1 MEQRMAVT
9 IPGSEI
15 FAYKGNPPEVV
26 RAKAAPFVKF
36 HEVAAR
42 ETEHIDPLSFEV
54 IRHRLWMATE
64 EMGDAIKRMS
74 GSIVVTDAND
84 FNFALMDEVGDLVQ
98 IGPYNAGLA
107 IALDRAVKWTLEN
120 RADNPGIEE
129 GDMFLCN
136 DPWVGG
142 GMHQNDVA
150 VYAPL
155 FWEGKLFGWTSASSH
170 QLDLGGVAPGS
181 WTPRATSV
189 FWESLPTPPV
199 KIVRGYRLQR
209 DVEDVYL
216 RRSRIPR
223 LVALDLRAQIGA
235 NNFAHEQLRGL
246 IRKYSPDMV
255 KAVMKRMLDDTEQR
269 VRAKLRAI
277 PDGNWH
283 AVAYQEEAREGDR
296 GLYKIVLNLTKK
308 GEHLTFD
315 FRGTDP
321 QVVGLIN
328 CTHATLHAGVLWS
341 TLPTLCGD
349 VPWAAGGLLRCLDII
364 SEEGTLNNCTFPAG
378 ISKASVASG
387 WTTANAV
394 QECVAKMMMA
404 HPEHRKSA
412 MSVCTGTWALA
423 VLSGIDQYQRP
434 FVSMLMDPMAGGL
447 GARIDRD
454 GVDTGG
460 LPGIVMGRAPDV
472 EMVEFM
478 NPLLYLWRR
487 EETNSGGPG
496 KFRGGMSASMCFI
509 PYKTDVQMSMVVSG
523 SGKAASMNV
532 GIAGGYPGSTQ
543 VDITLRDA
551 NAHELLRR
559 GIMPGEL
566 KEISGTTEYQ
576 PSEKESYLN
585 PQDVHFLHWQGAG
598 GMGDPILREP
608 EMVRHDLLELRI
620 TREAA
625 RDVYGV
631 IVDAHFAVDA
641 KKTEERRM
649 QIRNQRRAR
658 AKRAGAAAKITDPA
672 DHQHVHSAHD
682 LHWNE
687 NLVEIDAGGRR
698 MLQCNQCGH
707 NICAR
712 GENYLE
718 HLALVEGAPEMAGPQ
733 IFPEPWRYIDIKVV
747 FRQFCCPGCY
757 TAFLTQVVPENHPT
771 NYDLDSAA

>member
-1 MEQRMAVT
+1 MAVT

-15 FAYKGNPPEVV
+15 FAYKGNSPEVV
-26 RAKAAPFVKF
+26 RAKAAPYVNF
-36 HEVAAR
+36 HEVSAR
-42 ETEHIDPLSFEV
+42 EADHLDPLSFEV

-107 IALDRAVKWTLEN
+107 IALDRAVKWTLEY
-120 RADNPGIEE
+120 RAENPGIED

-181 WTPRATSV
+181 WTPRALNV

-199 KIVRGYRLQR
+199 KIVRSNRLQR

-235 NNFAHEQLRGL
+235 NNFAHEQIRTL
-246 IRKYSPDMV
+246 IRKYGPDMV
-255 KAVMKRMLDDTEQR
+255 KAVMKRMLDDTEHR

-308 GEHLTFD
+308 GERLTFD

-321 QVVGLIN
+321 QVEGLIN
-328 CTHATLHAGVLWS
+328 CTHATLHAGILWS
-341 TLPTLCGD
+341 TLPSLCGD
-349 VPWAAGGLLRCLDII
+349 VPWAAGGLLRCIDII
-364 SEEGTLNNCTFPAG
+364 SEDGTLNNCTFPAG

-394 QECVAKMMMA
+394 QECLAKMIIA

-412 MSVCTGTWALA
+412 MSVCTGTWSLA
-423 VLSGIDQYQRP
+423 VLSGIDQYRRP
-434 FVSMLMDPMAGGL
+434 FVTMLMDPMAGGI
-447 GARIDRD
+447 GARTDCD
-454 GVDTGG
+454 GIDTGG

-487 EETNSGGPG
+487 EERDSGGPG
-496 KFRGGMSASMCFI
+496 QFRGGMSASMCII
-509 PYKTDVQMSMVVSG
+509 PHKTDVPMSMVVSG
-523 SGKAASMNV
+523 SGKAVSMNV
-532 GIAGGYPGSTQ
+532 GLNGGYPGSTQ
-543 VDITLRDA
+543 VDITIRDS
-551 NAHELLRR
+551 NAHAMLRR
-559 GIMPGEL
+559 GVIPEQL
-566 KEISGTTEYQ
+566 SEIEGQVEYQ

-585 PQDVHFLHWQGAG
+585 PADVHFLHWQGAG
-598 GMGDPILREP
+598 GMGDPILRDP
-608 EMVRHDLLELRI
+608 EMVRRDILELRVAA
-620 TREAA
+620 EPA
-625 RDVYGV
+625 RDIYGV
-631 IVDAHFAVDA
+631 VLDAKFAVDTR
-641 KKTEERRM
+641 KTEERRRH
-649 QIRNQRRAR
+649 IRNDRKAAARRAD
-658 AKRAGAAAKITDPA
+658 KAASQSQP
-672 DHQHVHSAHD
+672 HQHAHHTASD
-682 LHWNE
+682 LHWND
-687 NLVEIDAGGRR
+687 NLVEMDGDGRR
-698 MLQCNQCGH
+698 VLKCNHCGH
-707 NICAR
+707 TICDR
-712 GENYLE
+712 SENYLE
-718 HLALVEGAPEMAGPQ
+718 HLALVEGASKLGGPQ
-733 IFPEPWRYIDIKVV
+733 IFPEPWRYIDTKVQ

-771 NYDLDSAA
+771 RYDLDSAA

>member
-1 MEQRMAVT
+1 MAVT

-15 FAYKGNPPEVV
+15 FAYKGNTGEAVH
-26 RAKAAPFVKF
+26 AKASKYLNLHTVSATGADQV
-36 HEVAAR
+36 
-42 ETEHIDPLSFEV
+42 DPLTFEV

-150 VYAPL
+150 VYGPL

-181 WTPRATSV
+181 WTPRARNV

-235 NNFAHEQLRGL
+235 NNFAHEQLKTL
-246 IRKYSPDMV
+246 IRKYGPDMV
-255 KAVMKRMLDDTEQR
+255 KAVMKRMLDDTESR

-283 AVAYQEEAREGDR
+283 AVSYQEEAREGDR
-296 GLYKIVLNLTKK
+296 GLYKIVLNLIKK
-308 GEHLTFD
+308 DDHLTFD

-321 QVVGLIN
+321 QVEGLIN
-328 CTHATLHAGVLWS
+328 CTHSTLHAGILWS
-341 TLPTLCGD
+341 TLPALCGD
-349 VPWAAGGLLRCLDII
+349 IPWAAGGLLRCFDII

-394 QECVAKMMMA
+394 QECLSKMMIA
-404 HPEHRKSA
+404 HPEHKKSA
-412 MSVCTGTWALA
+412 MSVCTGTWSLA
-423 VLSGIDQYQRP
+423 VLSGIDQYQKP
-434 FVSMLMDPMAGGL
+434 FVTMLMDPMAGGM
-447 GARIDRD
+447 GARTDGD

-487 EETNSGGPG
+487 EEADSGGPG
-496 KFRGGMSASMCFI
+496 KFRGGMSASMCI
-509 PYKTDVQMSMVVSG
+509 VPHNTETPMSLVISG
-523 SGKAASMNV
+523 SGKAVNMNV
-532 GIAGGYPGSTQ
+532 GLHGGYPGNSQ
-543 VDITLRDA
+543 VDITLRDS
-551 NAHELLRR
+551 NLPELIRR
-559 GIMPGEL
+559 GIIPASL
-566 KEISGTTEYQ
+566 DEISGQREIQ

-585 PQDVHFLHWQGAG
+585 PTDVHYLYWQGAG
-598 GMGDPILREP
+598 GYGDPILRDP
-608 EMVRHDLLELRI
+608 AMVRRDLIELRI
-620 TREAA
+620 STEAA
-625 RDVYGV
+625 HAIYGV
-631 IVDAHFAVDA
+631 VLDPKFEVDH
-641 KKTEERRM
+641 KRTGERR
-649 QIRNQRRAR
+649 
-658 AKRAGAAAKITDPA
+658 AKIRADRKAKARQVPA
-672 DHQHVHSAHD
+672 EVVKSVKSAPGEHD
-682 LHWNE
+682 VQWNE
-687 NLVEIDAGGRR
+687 NMVESDADGRR
-698 MLQCNQCGH
+698 ILKCNHCGH
-707 NICAR
+707 AICTR

-718 HLALVEGAPEMAGPQ
+718 HLAMIEGAPREAGPQ
-733 IFPEPWRYIDIKVV
+733 IFAEPWSYIDTKVV
-747 FRQFCCPGCY
+747 FRQFCCPGCH
-757 TAFLTQVVPENHPT
+757 TAFLTQVVPENFT
-771 NYDLDSAA
+771 TRYDLDSAA